1 MIPLIAL
8 FTFAATMAVSMYVLR
23 PRENVVRR
31 RILEGATPNEVA
43 GERLL
48 QGSPFARLAWP
59 SIRQLGSALSA
70 LLPTNFVREVE
81 RQLIMANQ
89 PASLGTFLF
98 WWVLFAAIALTA
110 YLLVV
115 TNSSLTATQLLV
127 TGPLLTVLVLMVPF
141 SMLRRRARRRRKLIE
156 RALPD
161 ALDLLVT
168 GVEAGLGVDAAFAMV
183 AERSAGPIAE
193 TFGDYLRQIGLG
205 RQRQDALSDVAQRTG
220 VDDLIRLSLAVA
232 QSTEVGT
239 NLGDVLRL
247 QAQELRTRRRLR
259 AQEAGQ
265 KAPVWMVIPLA
276 LCFLPAMVAV
286 IIVPSMLNFL
296 EFVGGLG
303 E

>member
-1 MIPLIAL
+1 VIPLIAL
-8 FTFAATMAVSMYVLR
+8 FTFAATMMVSLYLFR

-43 GERLL
+43 GDRLL
-48 QGSPFARLAWP
+48 QGSPFQRLALP
-59 SIRQLGSALSA
+59 SIRQLGSALGA
-70 LLPTNFVREVE
+70 FLPTNFVREVE

-89 PASLGTFLF
+89 PASVGTFLF
-98 WWVLFAAIALTA
+98 WWAFVAAIALAA
-110 YLLVV
+110 YFLLV
-115 TNSSLTATQLLV
+115 TNSNLSATQLLV
-127 TGPLLTVLVLMVPF
+127 TGPILIVLVLMVPF
-141 SMLRRRARRRRKLIE
+141 SLLRRRARRRRKLIE

-183 AERSAGPIAE
+183 ADRSSGPIAA
-193 TFGDYLRQIGLG
+193 TFGEYLRQIGLG
-205 RQRQDALSDVAQRTG
+205 RQRQDALSAVAQRTG